1 MHRGHGNFIILATL
15 RPSGAVVA
23 ATSPIQTCSKLSPL
37 RCYFHPSSARSTA
50 RPSGLYILPM
60 GAARALY
67 PHARTILS
75 SSTYYTIKNALRRE
89 NKLVVVL
96 FRREVEVENRPVLLR
111 LAHPP
116 PGALKGG
123 RGSLACS
130 SFCAGTHLHDPIAG
144 PRGVSGAGHR
154 QNSTKHRHARGH
166 VRGQHYLAAEVARR
180 A

>member
-1 MHRGHGNFIILATL
+1 MLQPAQ
-15 RPSGAVVA
+15 S
-23 ATSPIQTCSKLSPL
+23 TCSKLSPL

-75 SSTYYTIKNALRRE
+75 SSAYYTIKTHCGAKISLSS
-89 NKLVVVL
+89 
-96 FRREVEVENRPVLLR
+96 FFFVERSR
-111 LAHPP
+111 SKTGQFCCLAHPP

-144 PRGVSGAGHR
+144 SRGVSRPGHR